1 VLDPDHGAEDP
12 ERDPQPDSEPTS
24 ETDPQLHTPTAS
36 VAVSLDRVPGLR
48 EFAGDERAIEGLP
61 VRLVIAF
68 VVGVATLSVMLNMVS
83 GVDTLS
89 VSELDASPDPDVV
102 TPGDQSI
109 DVTAVDADGNPVED
123 ATVVVK
129 SGTADI
135 DGVATATT
143 GANGVATIHV
153 DPDLG
158 PNQDDGTLEISVK
171 PPAGSEY
178 VDRRENTHVLVVRD

>member
-1 VLDPDHGAEDP
+1 MLDH
-12 ERDPQPDSEPTS
+12 DSEPDS
-24 ETDPQLHTPTAS
+24 HSDTATAT

-68 VVGVATLSVMLNMVS
+68 VVGVAALSVMLNMVS

-102 TPGDQSI
+102 TPGEQSI
-109 DVTAVDADGNPVED
+109 DVTAVDADGNPVEG

-129 SGTADI
+129 SGTADV

-143 GANGVATIHV
+143 GADGVATVHL

-158 PNQDDGTLEISVK
+158 PNQDDGTLEIAVK

-178 VDRRENTHVLVVRD
+178 VDRRENTNILVVRA